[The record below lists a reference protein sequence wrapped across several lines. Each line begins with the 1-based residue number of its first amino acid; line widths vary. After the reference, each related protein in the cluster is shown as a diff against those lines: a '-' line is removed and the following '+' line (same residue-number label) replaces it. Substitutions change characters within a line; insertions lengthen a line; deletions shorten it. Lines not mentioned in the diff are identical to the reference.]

1 MAQTNAI
8 GPVPNPAEEP
18 YVAIMLPS
26 RRTAT
31 RGLPSDKRI
40 GAYRPE
46 LILIVDDDEDVRE
59 AVRTVLEYAGYR
71 TAEAKDGREALAFV
85 QGTEDKPALLLLDLM
100 MPSMDGW
107 QLRARLRS
115 DSELAA
121 IPIVIMTAHAGV
133 LRAVSDVRPETP
145 VLPKPLD
152 VERLLQMAATYC
164 D

>member
-1 MAQTNAI
+1 MTVSKAI
-8 GPVPNPAEEP
+8 GPLPNPVEES
-18 YVAIMLPS
+18 YVTIMLPN

-40 GAYRPE
+40 GAHRPE

-59 AVRTVLEYAGYR
+59 AVSTALEGAGYR
-71 TAEAKDGREALAFV
+71 TAEAEDGREALAFMRNA
-85 QGTEDKPALLLLDLM
+85 EDKPALLLLDLM

-107 QLRARLRS
+107 QLRAKLRS
-115 DSELAA
+115 DPELAA

-152 VERLLQMAATYC
+152 VERLLQMVATHC
-164 D
+164 H